1 MAILVQITTWKEKMA
16 KKDPEGERGYF
27 GADHH
32 LERKN
37 G

>member
-1 MAILVQITTWKEKMA
+1 LAWLAREINLILL
-16 KKDPEGERGYF
+16 KDPNGERGYF

-32 LERKN
+32 LERKEN